1 MLANAALSGGN
12 LLLRSHFRR
21 RCPPPPTNHY
31 WAINGRMMMTKGV
44 EMGALFIS
52 LVIWKWLRR
61 QLILVW
67 ELGILVWEGAMILG
81 WTEFTPSIDQ
91 GMEKQ
96 EILSNMQLIAELK
109 KSSNDQHTKKHLV
122 RNATRCSTRGVSCK
136 AYLSGWAEEGWLAG
150 RRMVANGMFPEG
162 ENNTH
167 LNSKTHSHLC
177 KGMINISTHKPS
189 LNFPPST
196 QNTSSSR
203 MIYDT
208 WTMSIRGN

>member
-96 EILSNMQLIAELK
+96 EILSNMQLIAALK
-109 KSSNDQHTKKHLV
+109 NSSNDQHKKLHLV
-122 RNATRCSTRGVSCK
+122 RNANVARGVS
-136 AYLSGWAEEGWLAG
+136 LARHICRGG
-150 RRMVANGMFPEG
+150 RRRAGWQENGGKWNVP
-162 ENNTH
+162 
-167 LNSKTHSHLC
+167 
-177 KGMINISTHKPS
+177 
-189 LNFPPST
+189 
-196 QNTSSSR
+196 
-203 MIYDT
+203 
-208 WTMSIRGN
+208 RGRE